1 MTNADS
7 INVTTGAT
15 TASTSKGR
23 RWISWIMS
31 GLVILFMLMDS
42 IFKFIQ
48 PADVIQGTV
57 DLGYAAHHIAILGT
71 LGLLSVLLYAF
82 PKTAVLGAI
91 LLTGYFGGAVAT
103 HLRLDNPLFSH
114 ILFSVYLGILA
125 WGGLWLRDDRV
136 RKLIPFR

>member
-1 MTNADS
+1 MTNANS
-7 INVTTGAT
+7 INVTESITTG
-15 TASTSKGR
+15 SISKGR
-23 RWISWIMS
+23 LSISWIMS
-31 GLVILFMLMDS
+31 GLVILFMLADS

-48 PADVIQGTV
+48 PAEVIQGTV
-57 DLGYAAHHIAILGT
+57 DLGYGAHHVVVLGT

-91 LLTGYFGGAVAT
+91 LLTGYFGGAMAT

-114 ILFSVYLGILA
+114 ILFSGYLGILA